1 MKSEH
6 HRKSIRLKGYDY
18 TLPGAYFVTVCTKD
32 RINMFGTIIDGVMMM
47 NNLGNIVQKTWNDLP
62 CHVKN
67 IQLDMFV
74 IMPDHIHG
82 IINIV
87 DSSVGAGS
95 EPAPTGKCFGLP
107 EIVRQLKTFSARRI
121 NQLRNT
127 PQQPVWQRNYYERVL
142 RDNKELDAAR
152 KYIFYNPLQWEMD
165 NEHAHEEYG
174 ILKEDGN
181 G

>member
-67 IQLDMFV
+67 I
-74 IMPDHIHG
+74 
-82 IINIV
+82 
-87 DSSVGAGS
+87 
-95 EPAPTGKCFGLP
+95 
-107 EIVRQLKTFSARRI
+107 
-121 NQLRNT
+121 
-127 PQQPVWQRNYYERVL
+127 
-142 RDNKELDAAR
+142 
-152 KYIFYNPLQWEMD
+152 
-165 NEHAHEEYG
+165 
-174 ILKEDGN
+174 
-181 G
+181 